1 MYRALRRCNPTLGLV
16 FHEHLETPK
25 EEVPVAIDYK
35 QAGVDVEAGDALVD
49 WLKASAPKRWP
60 HQERLVEGV
69 GGFAALFRA
78 DFKEYQ
84 EPCLVS
90 CTDGV
95 GTKVKLAVHFDSYG
109 EVAQDLVAMCVNDLV
124 CCGAKP
130 LFFLDYYASGKLRL
144 PAAKQF
150 LSGVQNACLESEC
163 ALIGGET
170 AEMPGVYEGND
181 FDAAGFA
188 VGVVDKVHALGPH
201 RVKAGMKLLGISSSG
216 FHSNGFSLLRKL
228 FAADLDR
235 WRDQLLKPT
244 ALYVRLVQAAL
255 NKKGLHAIAHI
266 TGSGMDNLPRILPKG
281 TIARVRPW
289 PVPPPFLEVK
299 SRAGVPWLSLLK
311 TLNCGIG
318 MVWVVSP
325 ENIKELMDVAV
336 EQGFRAFDI
345 GSVETGEH
353 PDGWE
358 LTDPAWEGLDS

>member
-1 MYRALRRCNPTLGLV
+1 MEG
-16 FHEHLETPK
+16 HIPK
-25 EEVPVAIDYK
+25 EVPVAIDYK

-60 HQERLVEGV
+60 NQDRLVEGI

-78 DFKEYQ
+78 DFKEYK

-95 GTKVKLAVHFDSYG
+95 GTKIKLAVHFDSYG
-109 EVAQDLVAMCVNDLV
+109 EVAQDLVAMCVNDML

-130 LFFLDYYASGKLRL
+130 LFFLDYYASGRLRL
-144 PAAKQF
+144 PAAKSF
-150 LSGVQNACLESEC
+150 LAGVQKACVESGC

-181 FDAAGFA
+181 FDCAGFA
-188 VGVVDKVHALGPH
+188 VGVVDKTQALGPH
-201 RVKAGMKLLGISSSG
+201 RVQAGMKLIGINSTG

-228 FAADLDR
+228 FAEDLDK

-244 ALYVRLVQAAL
+244 ALYTALVHAAL
-255 NKKGLHAIAHI
+255 NKKGLHAAAHI
-266 TGSGMDNLPRILPKG
+266 TGGGMDNVPRVLPKG
-281 TIARVRPW
+281 TFARIKPW
-289 PVPPPFLEVK
+289 PVPAPFLEVK
-299 SRAGVPWLSLLK
+299 KRSGSKWLDLLK

-318 MVWVVSP
+318 MVWVA
-325 ENIKELMDVAV
+325 EAAHAAELAGLAAAHGHQAYDLGTV
-336 EQGFRAFDI
+336 EK
-345 GSVETGEH
+345 GER

-358 LTDPAWEGLDS
+358 LADPQWEGLDL